1 MISNPSDEVIK
12 ELFLK
17 YKNIAVVGF
26 SKDPNKAAHK
36 VPRFF
41 IGKRYNIIPVNPT
54 AEEILGRKSYKTV
67 SEIPDLVE
75 WVDVFRPSEAIPD
88 VVEDVLRRIEE
99 RGDVKVF
106 WLQEGIRNDEAV
118 KTLLDRG
125 IIVVQDRCMY
135 KEYLRL
141 IEGGEVRR

>member
-1 MISNPSDEVIK
+1 MINNPSDELIK
-12 ELFLK
+12 EIFLK

-26 SKDPNKAAHK
+26 SKNIEKPSHK

-41 IGKRYNIIPVNPT
+41 LGKGYNIIPVNPT
-54 AEEILGRKSYKTV
+54 VDKILGRKSYKSV
-67 SEIPDLVE
+67 YEIPDRVD
-75 WVDVFRPSEAIPD
+75 WVDVFRPSEEIPK

-118 KTLLDRG
+118 KPLIEKG

-135 KEYLRL
+135 KEYMRL
-141 IEGGEVRR
+141 FNENI

>member
-1 MISNPSDEVIK
+1 MIQNPSDEVIK

-17 YKNIAVVGF
+17 YRNIAVVGF
-26 SKDPNKAAHK
+26 SKDPKKVAHK

-41 IGKRYNIIPVNPT
+41 IGKSYNIIPVNPT
-54 AEEILGRKSYKTV
+54 VEEILGRKAYKTV
-67 SEIPDLVE
+67 SEIPEPID
-75 WVDVFRPSEAIPD
+75 WVDVFRPSEAIPE
-88 VVEDVLRRIEE
+88 VVKDVLKRIEE

-118 KTLLDRG
+118 KPLLDRG

-135 KEYLRL
+135 KEYMRL
-141 IEGGEVRR
+141 IEGANV